1 MAERQPE
8 FIRRQ
13 YEFAAHVR
21 DPDHNPRPSDVEDR
35 RMAIYR
41 ELFFNNVKNMLA
53 GTFPVLSEIYGEDGW
68 ARMIRDYFARHEA
81 HTPIFME
88 MPQEFLKYLE
98 EERGERDEDPPWILE
113 LAHYEWIELALQ
125 TDEHDIDLTGVDPS
139 GNLLDGVPVFSA
151 LAWPLSYD
159 FPVHQIGPDYQPE
172 APGEQ
177 PTFLIVYRDLED
189 AVGFIEANPVTAKLV
204 ALLQENDTKTGRE
217 LLQSIAEEMQHPN
230 PDAVV
235 QGGADILENLRRH
248 DVVLGTRSL

>member
-8 FIRRQ
+8 FMRRQ

-21 DPDHNPRPSDVEDR
+21 DPEHNPRPSDVEDR

-41 ELFFNNVKNMLA
+41 ELFFNNVKGMLA

-68 ARMIRDYFARHEA
+68 AAIIRDYFARHEA
-81 HTPIFME
+81 HTPLFME

-98 EERGERDEDPPWILE
+98 EERGERDEDSPWLLE
-113 LAHYEWIELALQ
+113 LAHYEWVELALQ
-125 TDEHDIDLTGVDPS
+125 TDEHEIDRHGVDPS
-139 GNLLDGVPVFSA
+139 GDLLDGVPVFSA
-151 LAWPLSYD
+151 LAWPLSYR
-159 FPVHQIGPDYQPE
+159 FPVHRIGPGYQPDE
-172 APGEQ
+172 PGEQ

-189 AVGFIEANPVTAKLV
+189 SVGFIEANPVTAKLV

-217 LLQSIAEEMQHPN
+217 LLESIAEEMQHPN
-230 PDAVV
+230 PDAVI

-248 DVVLGTRSL
+248 DVVLGTKQ